1 MKRVLFLLFLGSFSS
16 LVAAA
21 SNEVDKL
28 STNPDPVKGQKAS
41 TSSSFELSKG
51 YFSLFDLLKMPSM
64 TTPTNDTLRTVNSKL
79 NSGSGLNV
87 QTKFKVQTK

>member
-1 MKRVLFLLFLGSFSS
+1 MKRILFLLLLGFFSS

-21 SNEVDKL
+21 SNEVKEL
-28 STNPDPVKGQKAS
+28 SMSPDPVKGQKTS

-64 TTPTNDTLRTVNSKL
+64 TSSPDTVRTGSSRNES
-79 NSGSGLNV
+79 SSGLNV